1 MEVGRDPCDPA
12 SEPTAA
18 GNATHPQRRDGYAYA
33 VRGAASASS
42 SPGAYRR
49 MSTTFTGTDAGTVP
63 VTIYVRGFSGYG
75 EFHVDDFTLTA
86 V

>member
-1 MEVGRDPCDPA
+1 
-12 SEPTAA
+12 
-18 GNATHPQRRDGYAYA
+18 
-33 VRGAASASS
+33 
-42 SPGAYRR
+42 